1 MRRVNIRTIF
11 GAVSLPSKSVRSHSH
26 LGPVGFLTPEEKKPI
41 ESSKGAV
48 STWPEHRP
56 MYAG

>member
-11 GAVSLPSKSVRSHSH
+11 GAVSLPSKSVRSHGD
-26 LGPVGFLTPEEKKPI
+26 LGPVGFLTLKENKPI

-48 STWPEHRP
+48 STWPER
-56 MYAG
+56 